1 MNDDGTAAD
10 DDDARTY
17 ECDTSAMEFHPSTT
31 ARIHTSQRHR
41 RRRYVVVVVVIGDIS
56 KDPRSL
62 ENQTANG
69 SRRDATADS
78 SSTSTH

>member
-1 MNDDGTAAD
+1 VRWN
-10 DDDARTY
+10 
-17 ECDTSAMEFHPSTT
+17 F
-31 ARIHTSQRHR
+31 IHQLPHAFTHR
-41 RRRYVVVVVVIGDIS
+41 NVTVVVVVVVVVVIGDIS